1 MTRRL
6 WIFDFD
12 GTLSPIVPD
21 RSAARILPQARDL
34 LGQLASAPGEL
45 VAVLSSRLLD
55 DLIPRVEVPGVYL
68 GGGSGVE
75 WLLPGGER
83 WTDVK
88 MAERLPEARE
98 TLIPAI
104 GNLLSIPGIILEDK
118 VWSMAIHLGEV
129 RSDQREQLSSFLKD
143 RLRRQSIRFFRGPRV
158 FEIQFLPEVDKVFGV
173 RTICEVLGIDPR
185 RDRLI
190 YAGDDENDAI
200 AMAWVIQQGGLAVKV
215 GHSHIVPG
223 AWHVRDPA
231 ALVFEL
237 GNFADADGMK
247 DIGARRYTQ

>member
-1 MTRRL
+1 MTTRF

-21 RSAARILPQARDL
+21 RRGARILPQARDL
-34 LGQLASAPGEL
+34 LWGLASTPEEL

-75 WLLPGGER
+75 WLLAGGKR
-83 WTDVK
+83 WTAVG

-118 VWSMAIHLGEV
+118 VWSVAIHLRGL
-129 RSDQREQLSSFLKD
+129 RPDQREQISSFLKD
-143 RLRRQSIRFFRGPRV
+143 RLRRQGIRFFRGPEV
-158 FEIQFLPEVDKVFGV
+158 VEIQFLPEVDKVFGV
-173 RTICEVLGIDPR
+173 KTICEVLGVDPR

-215 GHSHIVPG
+215 GYSQIVPG
-223 AWHVRDPA
+223 AWHVTNPA

-237 GNFADADGMK
+237 GNLSGLDGLTHT
-247 DIGARRYTQ
+247 GAQRYTQ

>member
-1 MTRRL
+1 MTTRL

-21 RSAARILPQARDL
+21 RRAARILPQARDL
-34 LGQLASAPGEL
+34 LKELASRPGEL

-75 WLLPGGER
+75 WLLPGGKR
-83 WTDVK
+83 WTAPG
-88 MAERLPEARE
+88 MAERLPEARQ

-104 GNLLSIPGIILEDK
+104 GNVLAVPGITMEDK
-118 VWSMAIHLGEV
+118 VWSMAIHLRGIGP
-129 RSDQREQLSSFLKD
+129 DQRERVSSFLKD
-143 RLRRQSIRFFRGPRV
+143 RLRRQGIRFLRGPRV
-158 FEIQFLPEVDKVFGV
+158 VEIQFLPEVDKVFGV
-173 RTICEVLGIDPR
+173 KTICEILGVDPP

-215 GHSHIVPG
+215 GYSHIVPG
-223 AWHVRDPA
+223 AWHVNSPA

-237 GNFADADGMK
+237 CSLIGSNVMSDA
-247 DIGARRYTQ
+247 GARRYTE

>member
-1 MTRRL
+1 MRRRL

-12 GTLSPIVPD
+12 GTISPIVPD
-21 RSAARILPQARDL
+21 RRAARILPQARDL
-34 LGQLASAPGEL
+34 LTELASRPGEL

-55 DLIPRVEVPGVYL
+55 DLITRVEVPGVYL

-75 WLLPGGER
+75 WLLPGGNR
-83 WTDVK
+83 WTAVK

-104 GNLLSIPGIILEDK
+104 GNLLAIPGIIMEDK
-118 VWSMAIHLGEV
+118 VWSMAIHLRGV
-129 RSDQREQLSSFLKD
+129 RSDQREQVSSFLKD
-143 RLRRQSIRFFRGPRV
+143 RLRRQGIRFFRGPRV

-173 RTICEVLGIDPR
+173 RTICEVLGVDPC

-215 GHSHIVPG
+215 GYSHIVPG
-223 AWHVRDPA
+223 AWHVTDPA

-237 GNFADADGMK
+237 GRFAGADGVNYA
-247 DIGARRYTQ
+247 GAWR